1 MTLPSLVGNY
11 KKTQSVTQLKKV
23 YTILNQAFRL
33 SEVDNESSLYWD
45 TSKGSKVYFDT
56 YWKPYLKILRT
67 CSGSAGQKD
76 CNYSSATPWTRANG
90 QRDAYLIV
98 ADGQRTPVIL
108 SDGSF
113 VSILTLSG
121 YGSMEGGLDENGNVT
136 GNTGGTENRVIVDL
150 NASKMPN
157 QFGKDTFLFERVA
170 GKGIMPY
177 GYNKDDDTVN
187 ENCSKNGSGFMCAAK
202 LIRDGWQIKDDYPWK

>member
-11 KKTQSVTQLKKV
+11 KKTQTVTQLKKV

-45 TSKGSKVYFDT
+45 SSKGSQVYFDT
-56 YWKPYLKILRT
+56 YWKPYLNILRY
-67 CSGSAGQKD
+67 CSGDWWQTA
-76 CNYSSATPWTRANG
+76 CNYPSSTPWTRANG
-90 QRDAYLIV
+90 QRDAYLVVNGSTRVPIILY
-98 ADGQRTPVIL
+98 DGT
-108 SDGSF
+108 F
-113 VSILTLSG
+113 VSFLFNSG
-121 YGSMEGGLDENGNVT
+121 YGSAEGGLDENGNVT
-136 GNTGGTENRVIVDL
+136 GNTGGSESRIIVDL

-187 ENCSKNGSGFMCAAK
+187 ENCSKTSSGFMCAAK
-202 LIRDGWQIKDDYPWK
+202 LMRDGWQMKDDYPW